1 MSIAT
6 QRIAGPAVAEPAS
19 LRPARFGRRER
30 LTLPLW
36 LALIVGTLYFVI
48 PLLATIHFSLDQGR
62 GLTLLP
68 YQQVVTDP
76 EFYRTIEFSLLLAL
90 LTVVASV
97 ILIFP
102 TAYWAH
108 LRVPWFRPVM
118 RFMTLLPFVI
128 PPVIL
133 ALGFAQSW
141 SGNGPVPVA
150 LVGTPQLLIAAYVV
164 LSFPY
169 MYGAID
175 NGLRALDIHTLT
187 EAAQSLGA
195 NLQTTLWRV
204 ILPNMWPAVVSG
216 ALLSF
221 SIVMGEFVFASLFG
235 YNTFPIYLFGE
246 GQARPNKAAAVTI
259 LSFAI
264 TWLALGL
271 IQMLSRRAPGAAPA
285 VGK

>member
-1 MSIAT
+1 MASVVSERA
-6 QRIAGPAVAEPAS
+6 AGPTLAPPAS
-19 LRPARFGRRER
+19 LRPARFAGRNR
-30 LTLPLW
+30 LSVPLW
-36 LALIVGTLYFVI
+36 LALIIGTLYFVV
-48 PLLATIHFSLDQGR
+48 PLIATIHFSLDEGR
-62 GLTLLP
+62 GFTVQP
-68 YQQVVTDP
+68 YQQVVSDP
-76 EFYRTIEFSLLLAL
+76 EFYRTIEFSLFLAV
-90 LTVVASV
+90 LTVLASV
-97 ILIFP
+97 VLIFP
-102 TAYWAH
+102 SAYWVN

-133 ALGFAQSW
+133 ALGFQQAW
-141 SGNGPVPVA
+141 SGNGPVPIA
-150 LVGTPQLLIAAYVV
+150 LTGTHQLLIAAYVV

-195 NLQTTLWRV
+195 NLRITLWRV

-264 TWLALGL
+264 TWL
-271 IQMLSRRAPGAAPA
+271 
-285 VGK
+285 